1 MSIPNQDTVV
11 GFHQSPPQAFFSLPE
26 TGGMIGVPRLRA
38 MDESM
43 SATSMS
49 VQSSYPSLFQSSAE
63 IPPFFVTYRWWEDEA
78 TTVLWAFD
86 VEDIKRVIQYGLY
99 RDENLPRSSLQSRNA
114 SAVDSFLL
122 TLVQPK
128 ERAYTAN
135 LSFIQKVEEI
145 IRRCKANTPS
155 LVAWS
160 WFPPQVNRDLDPVAI
175 ADAIDAESHLH
186 FSRIPFEE
194 LVRYSLGYPAI
205 AVEWFLQQHTALYI
219 HLLNYFNAFPE
230 ETVRYTKVEHHLRN
244 RSPFAHRA
252 LLHCLLTLQSG
263 GNYEI
268 PNATP
273 GFEFI
278 ADPIQ
283 GLFKELPPSLTSIL
297 KVLSVLRVRFERQ
310 YVHARTMNWIQPFD
324 IDFSLYE
331 DLTGSTSAADFA
343 RTLTNADERSFSAL
357 TPQQVMAEDPVVTKL
372 LAKWESL
379 SIEVWECCT
388 ALPDMIPYIQDC
400 VQALLVIRNY
410 HSFSAIINGLQK
422 YSITD
427 SVFSN
432 NGAAGAMDLNPIV
445 PPDLLFLTVPYQNYA
460 AYRQQFQS
468 SPGIPC
474 LIPHIREYQQ
484 QGQPALL
491 QMFQRMRNAMR

>member
-26 TGGMIGVPRLRA
+26 TGGMTGVPRLRA

-128 ERAYTAN
+128 ERAYIAN

-145 IRRCKANTPS
+145 IRRCKTNTPS

-160 WFPPQVNRDLDPVAI
+160 WFPPQVNRDLDPAAI

-186 FSRIPFEE
+186 FTRIPFEE

-219 HLLNYFNAFPE
+219 HLLNYFNTFPE
-230 ETVRYTKVEHHLRN
+230 EMVRYTKVEQV
-244 RSPFAHRA
+244 S
-252 LLHCLLTLQSG
+252 
-263 GNYEI
+263 
-268 PNATP
+268 
-273 GFEFI
+273 
-278 ADPIQ
+278 DPAP
-283 GLFKELPPSLTSIL
+283 L
-297 KVLSVLRVRFERQ
+297 
-310 YVHARTMNWIQPFD
+310 
-324 IDFSLYE
+324 
-331 DLTGSTSAADFA
+331 
-343 RTLTNADERSFSAL
+343 
-357 TPQQVMAEDPVVTKL
+357 
-372 LAKWESL
+372 
-379 SIEVWECCT
+379 
-388 ALPDMIPYIQDC
+388 
-400 VQALLVIRNY
+400 
-410 HSFSAIINGLQK
+410 
-422 YSITD
+422 
-427 SVFSN
+427 
-432 NGAAGAMDLNPIV
+432 
-445 PPDLLFLTVPYQNYA
+445 
-460 AYRQQFQS
+460 
-468 SPGIPC
+468 C
-474 LIPHIREYQQ
+474 LIVAIDS
-484 QGQPALL
+484 
-491 QMFQRMRNAMR
+491 